1 MPIQVRIRIRTGNKM
16 GRSSCGS
23 YPKFR
28 TILVTALP
36 VYNVFVFQI
45 SVKRCHNFKKF
56 KNYIETLWKKGIVYQ
71 LFHMPVIDN
80 DPDRPWMPTPPIR
93 IHNIAL
99 KKLAVHKVHKVPTT
113 CTWQLS
119 PGCSTKIL
127 FIFLIGRT
135 IAQTFFYFRYFR
147 LFFISIVFF
156 SKIEPP
162 TQVSLKLL
170 TCQMYS
176 LGCLFKVHFRC

>member
-1 MPIQVRIRIRTGNKM
+1 MLHTKAVLWIGIVLMSIWIWIPTLMPIQVRIRIRTGNKM

-36 VYNVFVFQI
+36 VYNLFVFLI
-45 SVKRCHNFKKF
+45 SVKDVIILRNLRTILKLCG
-56 KNYIETLWKKGIVYQ
+56 KKGIVYQ

-93 IHNIAL
+93 IHNTAL
-99 KKLAVHKVHKVPTT
+99 KKLTEHKVHKVPTN

-119 PGCSTKIL
+119 PGCYTKIL
-127 FIFLIGRT
+127 FN
-135 IAQTFFYFRYFR
+135 
-147 LFFISIVFF
+147 S
-156 SKIEPP
+156 
-162 TQVSLKLL
+162 
-170 TCQMYS
+170 
-176 LGCLFKVHFRC
+176 